1 MLFLLGINGGTKGLQ
16 KHRKNTETSQ
26 KHVNLHIIAGISQK
40 GKIRMNKKENVSE
53 AELKKLSGEELDD
66 VSGGAETEGV
76 NTEYLLNYLYLYR
89 MKGKDY
95 GVALRSAVE
104 HFPNIP
110 YKTIVECCK
119 KIYHV

>member
-1 MLFLLGINGGTKGLQ
+1 MGEQ
-16 KHRKNTETSQ
+16 E
-26 KHVNLHIIAGISQK
+26 A
-40 GKIRMNKKENVSE
+40 KELE
-53 AELKKLSGEELDD
+53 MFKLEMGDLED